1 MAETTN
7 DAAAAA
13 AEAPQP
19 PVVTFK
25 KRGAKASQN
34 IRKRPAAPPVSQGD
48 DSSDFSSSED
58 ESGHRIKRRK
68 NKGAGVVSASSATTK
83 PVDREPATTATGDG
97 KVQLADT
104 NDATKHVDW
113 FDEDTKDAR
122 SSKAQAPSSEP
133 QMPDGTYKGLANQT
147 SFIKKNP
154 NAPNRSFGPIKAATN
169 IRTITVTDY
178 SPDVC
183 KDYKQTGF
191 CGFGDNCKFLHD
203 RSDYKQGWELDR
215 EWETVTKG
223 KQLKGT
229 VVASADRTKTEN
241 KDDDEEAMLEDIPF
255 ACFICKGPYR
265 EPIVTKCGH
274 YFCESCALQRYKKDP
289 SCAACGSATNGL
301 FSSAKR
307 LKKLLDR
314 KRDLA
319 AKRRQEAIEAGEEET
334 TTSILTTY
342 PQWVSSH
349 TITTITPLLPDLR
362 ALRRPKALGPGT
374 VQVALRRRL
383 VLMALPLLILETLGL
398 VLLVL
403 LALLAL
409 LLQVPETPGIAPA
422 VLPVL
427 LLRDQEILGTVLAGL
442 LADLLAL
449 LLRLAPETLGT
460 APVAPQALLPLRVL
474 ETPGIALVVLLL
486 LVPPG
491 PGTALGLPVLPVLRL
506 RDPMSTAGGKQTTVW
521 VC

>member
-1 MAETTN
+1 MAEATN
-7 DAAAAA
+7 ETAAAAA
-13 AEAPQP
+13 ADPQP

-34 IRKRPAAPPVSQGD
+34 IRKRPAPPPVSQDD

-113 FDEDTKDAR
+113 FDEDSKDAR
-122 SSKAQAPSSEP
+122 SSKAQAISSEP

-229 VVASADRTKTEN
+229 VVASADRTTTEN

-274 YFCESCALQRYKKDP
+274 YFCEQCALQRYRKDP

-301 FSSAKR
+301 FSTAKR
-307 LKKLLDR
+307 LKKLLER
-314 KRDLA
+314 KRELA
-319 AKRRQEAIEAGEEET
+319 AKRRQEAIEAGEE
-334 TTSILTTY
+334 
-342 PQWVSSH
+342 VS
-349 TITTITPLLPDLR
+349 D
-362 ALRRPKALGPGT
+362 
-374 VQVALRRRL
+374 
-383 VLMALPLLILETLGL
+383 E
-398 VLLVL
+398 
-403 LALLAL
+403 
-409 LLQVPETPGIAPA
+409 E
-422 VLPVL
+422 
-427 LLRDQEILGTVLAGL
+427 DE
-442 LADLLAL
+442 
-449 LLRLAPETLGT
+449 E
-460 APVAPQALLPLRVL
+460 
-474 ETPGIALVVLLL
+474 
-486 LVPPG
+486 
-491 PGTALGLPVLPVLRL
+491 
-506 RDPMSTAGGKQTTVW
+506 
-521 VC
+521 